1 MFALKQILKTQKN
14 FIKLYNKNSTN
25 FLKSNKF
32 NFSEVIPSNST
43 GEEETPISK
52 IPKNLDELILKNSNH
67 TKEEI
72 AISKKIGTDLYL
84 NQEKLNT
91 IENSGF
97 YFNEL
102 DQRINF
108 TTKGMTN
115 WRLNYLK
122 NMRLLEDYDNIFREF
137 LQNCARFDTYGIDL
151 NCEPRL
157 AEMIKIK
164 LRELK
169 KFSFNLEV
177 NTIKIRQS
185 YKILRMEIFKN
196 INIDRSLN
204 TDFDQKSFSNFN
216 MGLGNMVVA
225 NQKGEDYSLAQNQKP
240 FVLACTMLVQ
250 SPMRL
255 AIFNQ
260 NLSKE
265 FKLRDEEVLDYV
277 VRFETEMNYS
287 DFTWILPTQNKP
299 SRMKFT
305 KITDFNNVLR
315 GNPYFLE
322 DFELGNDPDRRFHYM
337 ARDEKS
343 DEDALNYLKK
353 MAEEGY

>member
-1 MFALKQILKTQKN
+1 MFVIKNILKSQKN
-14 FIKLYNKNSTN
+14 LNHLTKTKFTN
-25 FLKSNKF
+25 FTKF
-32 NFSEVIPSNST
+32 KFSEVIPSSNSH
-43 GEEETPISK
+43 EENTLLKVSR
-52 IPKNLDELILKNSNH
+52 NLDELILKNSNH

-72 AISKKIGTDLYL
+72 AVSQKLGADLYL
-84 NQEKLNT
+84 NQEKLQV

-102 DQRINF
+102 DNKLNF
-108 TTKGMTN
+108 KSIGSKN
-115 WRLNYLK
+115 WRYKYLE
-122 NMRLLEDYDNIFREF
+122 NMCLIEEYDDLFREF
-137 LQNCARFDTYGIDL
+137 LQNCAKCDTFGIDL

-177 NTIKIRQS
+177 NTIKIRQNH
-185 YKILRMEIFKN
+185 KLLRMEILKN
-196 INIDRSLN
+196 INIDRSQN
-204 TDFDQKSFSNFN
+204 EDFSRLSFSKVNT
-216 MGLGNMVVA
+216 GLANMVVA
-225 NQKGEDYSLAQNQKP
+225 NQKGEDYSFAQKQKP
-240 FVLACTMLVQ
+240 FILACTMLVQ

-265 FKLRDEEVLDYV
+265 FKLRDEDVLDYV
-277 VRFETEMNYS
+277 VRFETQMTYS

-299 SRMKFT
+299 SRLKFT
-305 KITDFNNVLR
+305 KITDFNNILR

-322 DFELGNDPDRRFHYM
+322 SFDLENSEKRFDYM
-337 ARDEKS
+337 SKDVKS
-343 DEDALNYLKK
+343 DEEALSYLRDRSSK
-353 MAEEGY
+353 GY

>member
-1 MFALKQILKTQKN
+1 MFGIKNILKSQKN
-14 FIKLYNKNSTN
+14 FINYGHKNFKNLPNLT
-25 FLKSNKF
+25 KF
-32 NFSEVIPSNST
+32 KFSEVIPSSNST
-43 GEEETPISK
+43 EEENTISK
-52 IPKNLDELILKNSNH
+52 VSRNLDELILKNTNH

-72 AISKKIGTDLYL
+72 AISQKLGIDLYL
-84 NQEKLNT
+84 NQEKLQV

-102 DQRINF
+102 DNKINF
-108 TTKGMTN
+108 ARKGTNN
-115 WRLNYLK
+115 WRFKYLK
-122 NMRLLEDYDNIFREF
+122 NMGLIEEYDDIFREF
-137 LQNCARFDTYGIDL
+137 LQNCARIDTYGLDL
-151 NCEPRL
+151 TCEPRL

-164 LRELK
+164 LYELK

-177 NTIKIRQS
+177 NTIKIRQNH
-185 YKILRMEIFKN
+185 KLLRMEILKN
-196 INIDRSLN
+196 VNIDRSQN
-204 TDFDQKSFSNFN
+204 EDFSNLSFSNVN
-216 MGLGNMVVA
+216 IGLGNMIVA
-225 NQKGEDYSLAQNQKP
+225 NKKGEDYSFAQNKKP
-240 FVLACTMLVQ
+240 FILACTMLIQ

-265 FKLRDEEVLDYV
+265 FKFRDEEVLDYV
-277 VRFETEMNYS
+277 VRFETEMSYS

-322 DFELGNDPDRRFHYM
+322 KFDLENSEKRFDYM
-337 ARDEKS
+337 TRDAKS
-343 DEDALNYLKK
+343 DEDALSYLKDRQLN
-353 MAEEGY
+353 GY